1 MEKLFYSIGEAAAEL
16 GESVSLVR
24 FWTDS
29 FSNLLKPSRTA
40 KGNRQY
46 TRADLDT
53 LKEIHFL
60 VKGKGLT
67 LEGARKQLSA
77 DRSKV
82 GRSVKA
88 LESLR
93 AIRAQLLEIKKS
105 L

>member
-24 FWTDS
+24 FWTGA
-29 FSNLLKPSRTA
+29 FPKLLKPSRTA

-46 TRADLDT
+46 TRADIDL

-60 VKGKGLT
+60 VKEKGLT
-67 LEGARKQLSA
+67 LEGAQKQLSA

-82 GRSVKA
+82 GKSVKA

-93 AIRAQLLEIKKS
+93 RIREQLVEIKDT